1 MHTSHTETTES
12 QCVQSHCHEPHCHRV
27 ERTDGRTDERTNT
40 GRWRVRCARL
50 VDRPE
55 EALEVG
61 AQVAR
66 ELARDDELA
75 QPAPGVITRGGPYGT
90 VRYARGGYALP
101 STYNPCEPWGQAA
114 LRLWY
119 VLYAAGGYAQ
129 PVRALRRRRG

>member
-1 MHTSHTETTES
+1 MHTGATHRRQGSES
-12 QCVQSHCHEPHCHRV
+12 QCVQSVTVTSHTATESN
-27 ERTDGRTDERTNT
+27 ERTDGRTDGRTNT
-40 GRWRVRCARL
+40 GRWRVRGARL

-101 STYNPCEPWGQAA
+101 STYNTCEPWGRPPCASGTYRTRQAGT
-114 LRLWY
+114 RSRY
-119 VLYAAGGYAQ
+119 V
-129 PVRALRRRRG
+129 P